1 MYVEIKGVQFVN
13 KGAELMLHAI
23 LQQLTKRFPNA
34 NIVLKDN
41 ANSPYSKRISVGA
54 YQKLE
59 VKKNIYDFSGLFYLL
74 PKKVKNTLLKWGVVT
89 EADIDVIL
97 DASGFSYGDQW
108 SYVPLAQTA
117 REVKRMKEKGKH
129 YIFMPQALGPFTKP
143 KQQEWAKNAFENA
156 SLVVAREEESF
167 SYVKSLM
174 GEKSNIV
181 CFPDFTNLV
190 EGIIPEPFKINVK
203 NKEKRYFTV
212 IPNSKM
218 LSNKNKNAA
227 WQIHYVDTFAALIT
241 EAKSQGLTPF
251 LLNHEGGEDQ
261 LLCEQINAK
270 LSSPVDILQEENP
283 LKVKGIIGASEAILC
298 SRYHGC
304 VSALSQGI
312 PCLGTSWSHKY
323 EKLFEEYGVSDYL
336 VKPHGNNEELTEH
349 LQKLLNNKQAVT
361 KTLLLNADVYKK
373 QSQQLWD
380 KLEQVLSKF

>member
-1 MYVEIKGVQFVN
+1 MIIEIKGTQFVN

-23 LQQLTKRFPNA
+23 LQQLAQRFPDA
-34 NIVLKDN
+34 QIVLKDN
-41 ANSPYSKRISVGA
+41 LNSPYLKRISVGA

-59 VKKNIYDFSGLFYLL
+59 FKKNIYDFGGFFYLL
-74 PKKVKNTLLKWGVVT
+74 PKKIRNWLLKWGIIT

-108 SYVPLAQTA
+108 SPVILAQTA
-117 REVKRMKEKGKH
+117 KEVKRMKEKGKH
-129 YIFMPQALGPFTKP
+129 YIFMPQALGPFTKS
-143 KQQEWAKNAFENA
+143 KQQKWADIAFENA
-156 SLVVAREEESF
+156 ALVVAREQQSF

-174 GEKSNIV
+174 GDKDNIV

-190 EGIIPEPFKINVK
+190 VGIIPEQFKEQN
-203 NKEKRYFTV
+203 KRYLTV

-218 LSNKNKNAA
+218 LSKKNTNTA
-227 WQIHYVDTFAALIT
+227 WQVHYVNTFAIIMN
-241 EAKSQGLTPF
+241 EAEKQGLTPF

-261 LLCEQINAK
+261 ILCEQINAK
-270 LSSPVDILQEENP
+270 LLKPVEIMQEDDP

-336 VKPHGNNEELTEH
+336 VSPHGESIKLIAH
-349 LQKLLNNKQAVT
+349 LQQLLDNKKAVT
-361 KTLLLNADVYKK
+361 NTLLVNAKAYKLQSKQMWDVV
-373 QSQQLWD
+373 S
-380 KLEQVLSKF
+380 QVLA

>member
-1 MYVEIKGVQFVN
+1 MIIEIKGVQFVN

-23 LQQLTKRFPNA
+23 LQQLAQRFPDA
-34 NIVLKDN
+34 KIVLKDN
-41 ANSPYSKRISVGA
+41 SNSPYLKRISVGA

-59 VKKNIYDFSGLFYLL
+59 LKKNIYDFADLFYML
-74 PKKVKNTLLKWGVVT
+74 PKKIRNWLLKWGVIT

-108 SYVPLAQTA
+108 SSVILAQTA
-117 REVKRMKEKGKH
+117 REVKRMKDKGKH
-129 YIFMPQALGPFTKP
+129 YIFMPQALGPFTQP
-143 KQQEWAKNAFENA
+143 KQKKWAKIAFENA
-156 SLVVAREEESF
+156 SLVVAREQESF

-174 GEKSNIV
+174 GDKNNIV

-190 EGIIPEPFKINVK
+190 VGVVPESFKDK
-203 NKEKRYFTV
+203 DKRYFTV

-218 LSNKNKNAA
+218 LSKKNSNTA
-227 WQIHYVDTFAALIT
+227 WQAHYVNTFAVLIN
-241 EAKSQGLTPF
+241 EAKKQGLTPF

-261 LLCEQINAK
+261 TLCEKINAM
-270 LSSPVDILQEENP
+270 LSKPVEILQEEDP

-323 EKLFEEYGVSDYL
+323 EKLFEEYGVSEYL
-336 VKPHGNNEELTEH
+336 IAPHGEAGKLVAH
-349 LQKLLNNKQAVT
+349 LNQLLDSKAEVTNVLLDNAKDYKLQSQRMWDNVSQKLV
-361 KTLLLNADVYKK
+361 
-373 QSQQLWD
+373 
-380 KLEQVLSKF
+380 